1 MAGQLL
7 KLRDV
12 VVMGLLRQSPRYGY
26 EIKMIIDGV
35 MSHIIDISSGSLYY
49 GLKKLEQ
56 QGFLEEASTEK
67 VGRRP
72 ERSVYRITA
81 RGEAVLNR
89 ELPRVIFPHARP
101 VFPLNLALYFFDQI
115 PPKEQAR
122 RLKMRFEYLKFAD
135 ELMDELYAQIDT
147 VAPQGHL
154 AIVRHIKRYIQM
166 ERDFISELLTST
178 ADGHAYELDDRD
190 HNEILEELESFKQQL
205 RYESFNGAAALPAE

>member
-1 MAGQLL
+1 LAGQQL

-12 VVMGLLRQSPRYGY
+12 VVMGLLRQTPRYGY

-56 QGFLEEASTEK
+56 QGYLEEASTEK

-72 ERSVYRITA
+72 ERSVYRITP

-122 RLKMRFEYLKFAD
+122 RLKMRFEYLSHAD
-135 ELMDELYAQIDT
+135 GLMDELNTKLDT
-147 VAPQGHL
+147 VAPAGHL
-154 AIVRHIKRYIQM
+154 AIIRHIKRYIVM
-166 ERDFISELLTST
+166 ERDFIDELLSST
-178 ADGHAYELDDRD
+178 ADGTAYQLDERDRE
-190 HNEILEELESFKQQL
+190 EILEELDSFRQQL
-205 RYESFNGAAALPAE
+205 RYEASVENMTELAE

>member
-1 MAGQLL
+1 LAGHQL

-56 QGFLEEASTEK
+56 QGYLEEASTEK

-72 ERSVYRITA
+72 ERSVYRITP
-81 RGEAVLNR
+81 RGEAALNR

-115 PPKEQAR
+115 PAKEQAR
-122 RLKMRFEYLKFAD
+122 RLKMRFEYLSYAD
-135 ELMDELYAQIDT
+135 EMMDELHGKLEG
-147 VAPQGHL
+147 VAPGGHM
-154 AIVRHIKRYIQM
+154 AIIRHIKRYIGM
-166 ERDFISELLTST
+166 ERDFISELLTT
-178 ADGHAYELDDRD
+178 TTDGSAYELDERDRL
-190 HNEILEELESFKQQL
+190 EILEELESFKQQL
-205 RYESFNGAAALPAE
+205 RYETYSEPVPEAAA